1 MGRRVGL
8 IALCLW
14 TGLTI
19 GCGGGGGGSQ
29 TTQQLRVV
37 MASPDAPAVDILIDG
52 VQVATSLVFTNSTSY
67 LPLKAGQRHVQALTV
82 SNSTSIFDQTI
93 SLTASANLTLLL
105 TGPASKIQEVLLTD
119 GSKTTT
125 TTTGTGK
132 VRVVNAS
139 ITMGPAD
146 VYIVNAGTG
155 LAGATPVATSLSFD
169 KNTEYESVSTGGGGY
184 EVFMT
189 SPGTTNLLLDTGALA
204 LTQSQF
210 QTVIAL
216 DATGGG
222 FNYIALTDQ

>member
-1 MGRRVGL
+1 VRRGVGV
-8 IALCLW
+8 IALCFGIALM
-14 TGLTI
+14 I
-19 GCGGGGGGSQ
+19 GCGGSGTS
-29 TTQQLRVV
+29 TTQQLRMV

-52 VQVATSLVFTNSTSY
+52 TQVATALLYTNSTSY
-67 LPLKAGQRHVQALTV
+67 TPVKTGQRRVQVLTV

-93 SLTASANLTLLL
+93 SVAASSNQTLLL
-105 TGPASKIQEVLLTD
+105 TGPASKIQSVLLTD
-119 GSKTTT
+119 GSSTTT

-139 ITMGPAD
+139 ATMGPAD

-155 LAGATPVATSLSFD
+155 LSGATPIATSLSFD
-169 KNTEYESVSTGGGGY
+169 NSTAYESAATPNY
-184 EVFMT
+184 EVLTT
-189 SPGTTNLLLDTGALA
+189 SPGTTNLLLDTGTLA

-210 QTVIAL
+210 QTVVVV

>member
-1 MGRRVGL
+1 MGL

-52 VQVATSLVFTNSTSY
+52 VQVATSLVY
-67 LPLKAGQRHVQALTV
+67 I

-169 KNTEYESVSTGGGGY
+169 KNTEYESVPTGGGGY